1 MSFSPLTPSVVPSP
15 LTPVGPVEPP
25 YILQLLSSW
34 SNPATTT
41 APFLA
46 LTGLNVYYGIASK
59 VDVAFIGVQALLLF
73 ATAKYIVSTP
83 GQGLSPTS
91 WDLLLSSSLIVTVL
105 YGLYSLYRA
114 IRA

>member
-1 MSFSPLTPSVVPSP
+1 MSLSPLSPSVVPSP
-15 LTPVGPVEPP
+15 LTPAGPSNPP
-25 YILQLLSSW
+25 YILQLLASW

-46 LTGLNVYYGIASK
+46 LTGLNVYYAFASK

-73 ATAKYIVSTP
+73 AIAKYAQTSP
-83 GQGLSPTS
+83 SGALSPTS
-91 WDLLLSSSLIVTVL
+91 WDLLVSSTLIVTAL
-105 YGLYSLYRA
+105 YALYSAYRA